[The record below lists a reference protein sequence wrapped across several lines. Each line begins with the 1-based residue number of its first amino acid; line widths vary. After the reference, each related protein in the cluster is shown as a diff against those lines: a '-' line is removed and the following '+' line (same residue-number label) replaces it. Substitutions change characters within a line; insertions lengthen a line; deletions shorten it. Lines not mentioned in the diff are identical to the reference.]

1 MKRSPLTVSFDD
13 LPLFAN
19 DVEIGAAV
27 VGAAKANHWASVTV
41 KLLERQPG
49 FPRFDEA
56 HGGRYT
62 PGVRKFYEVK
72 HGSLTAGER
81 LRVPE
86 KPEDSSAWRNR
97 TSKRQA

>member
-1 MKRSPLTVSFDD
+1 MPKASRPVSFDD
-13 LPLFAN
+13 LPLFAS

-72 HGSLTAGER
+72 HGSLTTGDR

-86 KPEDSSAWRNR
+86 RPEDNSAWRGR
-97 TSKRQA
+97 TSKRQG